1 MCACDQ
7 LSDVRA
13 VLESLSFCTHL
24 EPATLVHPPF
34 GDSMT
39 CERWDRV
46 YEQLAK
52 EAIKFY
58 LTALGHPDHE
68 SARALVGDEAFDRD
82 STDPLVCA
90 RLFLHALGGCD
101 AIAEGQHEQLQVCP
115 PCKLL
120 NHCFML
126 TSVARRRCFLYTS
139 GPTIADIT
147 RRSLTSPT
155 RPSSPRR

>member
-7 LSDVRA
+7 LSDVHA

-34 GDSMT
+34 GNSMT

-82 STDPLVCA
+82 SMDPLVCA
-90 RLFLHALGGCD
+90 PAAVVLL
-101 AIAEGQHEQLQVCP
+101 LQQRPVDNP
-115 PCKLL
+115 
-120 NHCFML
+120 
-126 TSVARRRCFLYTS
+126 R
-139 GPTIADIT
+139 TIAT
-147 RRSLTSPT
+147 ETVR
-155 RPSSPRR
+155 